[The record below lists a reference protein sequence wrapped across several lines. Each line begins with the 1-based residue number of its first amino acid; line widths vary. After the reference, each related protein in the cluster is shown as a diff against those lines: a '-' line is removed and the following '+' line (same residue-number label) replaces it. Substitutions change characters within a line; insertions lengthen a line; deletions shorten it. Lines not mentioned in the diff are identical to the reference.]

1 MKPTAQRLSEVYCRP
16 KKHEWKEV
24 LTWDEHLTKSL
35 PIVSWDWAMDGKCYP
50 ISRTE
55 NHYTLKDRTEIPV
68 THFIDL
74 LQDNIAPWRLKEDG
88 FETLSGVVYKRMF
101 NSIIYGERVR
111 NTITVITDTG
121 KVYLNDKP
129 TNCKTYTDLITLI
142 KLIG

>member
-1 MKPTAQRLSEVYCRP
+1 MKTTAQRLSEVYCRP

-74 LQDNIAPWRLKEDG
+74 LHDKIVPWRLEEDE
-88 FETLSGVVYKRMF
+88 FITEEHNNSPRSIFIDRSTVYIKNGAMINR
-101 NSIIYGERVR
+101 GLV
-111 NTITVITDTG
+111 TVKFVPFPG
-121 KVYLNDKP
+121 
-129 TNCKTYTDLITLI
+129 CKTYTDLITLI